1 MSHKH
6 LPEYL
11 SVTEDLGWILLRTAE
26 GACLGV
32 VLLVLGMAGMSLGEL
47 AITEGTL
54 RPSAL
59 MAATAVGRQ
68 DVALVLGRLVRIG
81 GTAVAG
87 FAVAYVMEQLLMIK
101 AYLRAI
107 ATGRGRL
114 PEH

>member
-11 SVTEDLGWILLRTAE
+11 SVREDLGWILLRTAE

-32 VLLVLGMAGMSLGEL
+32 IVLVLGLAGLRIAAL
-47 AITEGTL
+47 AMDVGTL
-54 RPSAL
+54 GPNSL
-59 MAATAVGRQ
+59 IVAAQTERQ
-68 DVALVLGRLVRIG
+68 DVALAVARLWSIGVAAVLG
-81 GTAVAG
+81 
-87 FAVAYVMEQLLMIK
+87 FALAFIMEQLLMIK

-107 ATGRGRL
+107 ATGKGRL